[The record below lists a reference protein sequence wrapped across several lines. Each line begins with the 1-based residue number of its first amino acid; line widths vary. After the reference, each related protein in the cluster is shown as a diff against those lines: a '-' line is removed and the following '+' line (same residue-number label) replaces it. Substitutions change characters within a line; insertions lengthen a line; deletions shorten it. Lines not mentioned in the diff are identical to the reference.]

1 MTSPVRAMLENLYE
15 AFYEK
20 FQDSTLAWDKMLAFV
35 ACYHYSPLIH
45 QLTDEL
51 EWVAED
57 SELIEKVKQ
66 AFDPKV
72 LHYDKSDTL
81 GEMYV
86 DNFVSR
92 SQAGKQG
99 IALTPPATA
108 GLMAAMTVPETDN
121 RVFVLDPSVGTGR
134 LLLAAWERAPNGLF
148 FGVDSDL
155 RMLRIAYTN
164 LKIHN
169 IHSHVLHA
177 NFLVHATD
185 LETEAG
191 RHNWKYSNQ
200 WYSQMDK
207 LLPIDALR
215 N

>member
-1 MTSPVRAMLENLYE
+1 MLESLYD
-15 AFYEK
+15 AFYEQFK
-20 FQDSTLAWDKMLAFV
+20 DSTLAWDRMLAFL
-35 ACYHYSPLIH
+35 AAFHHSPL
-45 QLTDEL
+45 LNGLKDEL
-51 EWVAED
+51 DWTADGSGLV
-57 SELIEKVKQ
+57 EKVRDT
-66 AFDPKV
+66 FDPN
-72 LHYDKSDTL
+72 LLYYNHSDIL

-86 DNFVSR
+86 ENFLSESEAKR
-92 SQAGKQG
+92 QG
-99 IALTPPATA
+99 IALTPPSLAC
-108 GLMAAMTVPETDN
+108 LMASVTVPETDQKI
-121 RVFVLDPSVGTGR
+121 RVLDPSVGTGR

-169 IHSHVLHA
+169 IHGYVLHA

-200 WYSQMDK
+200 WYSQLDK
-207 LLPIDALR
+207 LLPIDALQ